1 MLQFFLTSNVG
12 VFIFQNGIIALGEK
26 MYGRNYKNTYF
37 LVGTAL
43 LLVWNFA
50 IYNMVIWKKK

>member
-1 MLQFFLTSNVG
+1 M
-12 VFIFQNGIIALGEK
+12 ALLHLVKKCMGE
-26 MYGRNYKNTYF
+26 NYKNTYF